1 MRERHAQ
8 NVQQQHML
16 ANSYATKIRE
26 EEIERASKAPKRE
39 ES

>member
-1 MRERHAQ
+1 
-8 NVQQQHML
+8 ML
-16 ANSYATKIRE
+16 ANSYAAKIRE